1 MNKII
6 TALLILVVVCGG
18 AYYLYIN
25 NNKPAVMPENVATST
40 DTDTTNEVCD
50 EKYNRYQT
58 EADAKAAGL
67 TDAEY
72 GATYC
77 PEYIAAQTGDYTGLT
92 SSKASE
98 IAQARGEVFRV
109 VKIDGVAQPTTRD
122 FMERRINA
130 TITNDIVTAYTIETN
145 SEATTTAETNTPMEP
160 ITKAEIIGKT
170 VVVAEAYAKTK
181 GVDFRVGTVDGV
193 ANAVTADY
201 RVGRITAEVKNGLV
215 ISYSVEK

>member
-25 NNKPAVMPENVATST
+25 NSKPAVTPENVATST
-40 DTDTTNEVCD
+40 ETDTANEVCD
-50 EKYNRYQT
+50 AKSNRYKT
-58 EADAKAAGL
+58 EADAKSAGL
-67 TDAEY
+67 AEAEY

-77 PEYIAAQTGDYTGLT
+77 PEYVAAQTGDYTGLT

-109 VKIDGVAQPTTRD
+109 VEIDGVAQPTTRD
-122 FMERRINA
+122 FMEGRINA
-130 TITNDIVTAYTIETN
+130 TITNDVVTAYTIETN
-145 SEATTTAETNTPMEP
+145 TEASTTAETSTPMEP

-193 ANAVTADY
+193 ANAVTADF
-201 RVGRITAEVKNGLV
+201 RVGRITAEVKNGV
-215 ISYSVEK
+215 VVSYSVEK